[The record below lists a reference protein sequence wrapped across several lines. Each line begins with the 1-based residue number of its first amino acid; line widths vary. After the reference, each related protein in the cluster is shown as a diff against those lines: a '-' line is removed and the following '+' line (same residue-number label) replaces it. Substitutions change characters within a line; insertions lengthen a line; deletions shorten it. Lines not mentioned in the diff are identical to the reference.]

1 MKIFKEKFKVDLKN
15 KLYWGRV
22 YFISDDRVRKTKL
35 FWGMTFEYVRHQL
48 LSETWK
54 DDDVDRLLNKEVVNR
69 IKETKRKIFNM
80 PVKFS
85 VNGID
90 QKEDTE
96 LMAYL
101 EARDNIDRHG

>member
-1 MKIFKEKFKVDLKN
+1 MKIIKEKFKTDLKN

-22 YFISDDRVRKTKL
+22 YFIADDRGAKTKL
-35 FWGMTFEYVRHQL
+35 FWAMTFEYVRRQL

-54 DDDVDRLLNKEVVNR
+54 DDDIDHLLNKEVVNR
-69 IKETKRKIFNM
+69 VKETKRRVFNY

-85 VNGID
+85 VNGTT
-90 QKEDTE
+90 QKEDTD

-101 EARDNIDRHG
+101 QERDKIDRHG